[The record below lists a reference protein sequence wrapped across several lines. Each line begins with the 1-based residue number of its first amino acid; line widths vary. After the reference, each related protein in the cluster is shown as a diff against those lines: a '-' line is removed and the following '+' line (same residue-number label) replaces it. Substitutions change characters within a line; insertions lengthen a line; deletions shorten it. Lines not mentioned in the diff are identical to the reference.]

1 MLSIKFT
8 KSILKYISVLCSGF
22 KLYMFSTEQT
32 IWPKLPG
39 KVLTEN
45 HILYEQDSNFQQST
59 GNLIKHTPLCHNLNY
74 GKSRNTNYILSEA
87 FKQHIG
93 LLQLITSLFLTN
105 SYVYQMQGMPC

>member
-8 KSILKYISVLCSGF
+8 KSILKYLSVLCLRF
-22 KLYMFSTEQT
+22 QTLQYMFSTEQS

-59 GNLIKHTPLCHNLNY
+59 GNLIKHTPLCHNSNY
-74 GKSRNTNYILSEA
+74 GKRCVISRNTNYILSEA

-93 LLQLITSLFLTN
+93 CAATDNLPFF
-105 SYVYQMQGMPC
+105 